1 MNLHIL
7 QKVGILGLVIVL
19 LVAIALFFMNHFRI
33 HVLMF
38 SLPFWLFILMGY
50 LIKKQNLEKSR

>member
-7 QKVGILGLVIVL
+7 QKVGLLGLIIVV
-19 LVAIALFFMNHFRI
+19 LVAITLFFMNHFRI
-33 HVLMF
+33 QVLMF

-50 LIKKQNLEKSR
+50 LIKKQNLEKE